1 MLNCVLD
8 FPETAVA
15 FWNIPVSEHTHP
27 GMSPLLLI
35 CICSL
40 VTDRGAAANKL
51 NRSLA
56 IWGCPN
62 GKAEHTTEPLAET
75 NWRKECWWL
84 LGDLLCVSSLG
95 SDCPSCLFL
104 RQQRLSQLTRSTVSA
119 QLSHPQFPSLSRLSY
134 LFPFIPTLAFI
145 HPRILESFI
154 GVYLK
159 PCGLALTRD
168 FNSEEQ

>member
-1 MLNCVLD
+1 MAKQNT
-8 FPETAVA
+8 PQ
-15 FWNIPVSEHTHP
+15 SH
-27 GMSPLLLI
+27 LLKQ
-35 CICSL
+35 
-40 VTDRGAAANKL
+40 TE
-51 NRSLA
+51 
-56 IWGCPN
+56 
-62 GKAEHTTEPLAET
+62 GKSADGFS
-75 NWRKECWWL
+75 
-84 LGDLLCVSSLG
+84 GDLLCVSSLG

>member
-27 GMSPLLLI
+27 GMYPLLLI

-40 VTDRGAAANKL
+40 VTGVQQL
-51 NRSLA
+51 
-56 IWGCPN
+56 
-62 GKAEHTTEPLAET
+62 T
-75 NWRKECWWL
+75 NWTDRWPYEDVLMAKQNTPQSHL
-84 LGDLLCVSSLG
+84 LKQTEGKSADGFSGDLLCVSSLG